1 MKITQKLEL
10 TENERIAIAGV
21 IDMCEELSK
30 KTHRSVIDIFDFFYG
45 QARTSNNM
53 VDAEI
58 DLSEMD

>member
-21 IDMCEELSK
+21 IDMCEELSE